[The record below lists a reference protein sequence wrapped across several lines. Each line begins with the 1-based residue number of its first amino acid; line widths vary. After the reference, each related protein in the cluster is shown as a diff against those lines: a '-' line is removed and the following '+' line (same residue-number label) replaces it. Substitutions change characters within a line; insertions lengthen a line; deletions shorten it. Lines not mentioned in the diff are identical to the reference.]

1 MAVHALCD
9 TLLGALAPGDIGKL
23 FPDSSDEF
31 KGIDSKI
38 LRIFFKF
45 LKKKLEKSLQFHKTL
60 LPLQSQFQSLT
71 RGRDRAVTFGESLRR
86 RKGRHFPHKGG
97 REGEFKL
104 RYGVMVALQILALS
118 VRVRVL
124 LSQQGRRKSP
134 TGIRPANIRWRDSS
148 AG

>member
-9 TLLGALAPGDIGKL
+9 TLLGALTPGDIGKL

-71 RGRDRAVTFGESLRR
+71 RG
-86 RKGRHFPHKGG
+86 HFPHKGDG
-97 REGEFKL
+97 R
-104 RYGVMVALQILALS
+104 
-118 VRVRVL
+118 
-124 LSQQGRRKSP
+124 
-134 TGIRPANIRWRDSS
+134 
-148 AG
+148 